1 MRPMRV
7 LRFLVL
13 NGIAVGLGAV
23 VATSCIDVNYPTVA
37 FRCNPRQ
44 SDNCPSTH
52 FCCSDDP
59 AAVGGGLPAYQ
70 TASGAGSGG
79 TPYFSGLNNGLGT
92 KGMCVRTSDLPSGAG
107 LFEAAAANC
116 PVPCNPTWDEGDKQ
130 TVCGADRVCCQTV
143 EITVEDCIQ
152 DDPSDPASWRPAT
165 GADIRAGSTRW
176 EPARHETHQDPGGEG
191 CATFTMTT
199 DTTSAVQDPDSA
211 FSQCLNEL
219 TVADQRGFCM
229 ALQPG
234 QACPTEIDGY
244 LNACEQINMGLLA
257 PPIAG
262 A

>member
-1 MRPMRV
+1 MRV

-59 AAVGGGLPAYQ
+59 AAVNGQLPAYQ
-70 TASGAGSGG
+70 TATGPGEGG
-79 TPYFSGLNNGLGT
+79 VPYFSGGNNALGT
-92 KGMCVRTSDLPSGAG
+92 QGMCVRTGDLPSGAG

-116 PVPCNPTWDEGDKQ
+116 PVPCNPTWSDGDKE
-130 TVCGADRVCCQTV
+130 TVCGTDRVCCQTV
-143 EITVEDCIQ
+143 EIEPEDCIQ
-152 DDPSDPASWRPAT
+152 DDDGNWRPAT
-165 GADIRAGSTRW
+165 GADVLSGSSNW
-176 EPARHETHQDPGGEG
+176 APARHVTHQDPGGQG
-191 CATFTMTT
+191 CSTFAMSS
-199 DTTSAVQDPDSA
+199 DVNNAEFA
-211 FSQCLNEL
+211 GCLEQL
-219 TVADQRGFCM
+219 SVADQRGFCM

-234 QACPTEIDGY
+234 QACPVDVEGY
-244 LNACEQINMGLLA
+244 MNACEQINAGLIP

>member
-1 MRPMRV
+1 MRV

-13 NGIAVGLGAV
+13 NGIAVGLGAT

-70 TASGAGSGG
+70 TAAGPGDG
-79 TPYFSGLNNGLGT
+79 PTAFFSGVNNGLGT
-92 KGMCVRTSDLPSGAG
+92 KGMCVRREDLPSGAG

-116 PVPCNPTWDEGDKQ
+116 PVPCNPTWPQEDRNE
-130 TVCGADRVCCQTV
+130 VCGTDRVCCQTV
-143 EITVEDCIQ
+143 EIEPEDCIQ
-152 DDPSDPASWRPAT
+152 DDDGMWRPAT
-165 GADIRAGSTRW
+165 GQDILEGNGTDW
-176 EPARHETHQDPGGEG
+176 GPARHATHQDPGGQG
-191 CATFTMTT
+191 CARFAGSSDLNNEMFTG
-199 DTTSAVQDPDSA
+199 
-211 FSQCLNEL
+211 CLAQL
-219 TVADQRGFCM
+219 SVADQRGFCM

-234 QACPTEIDGY
+234 QACPTEADTY
-244 LNACEQINMGLLA
+244 MNACEQINAGLIPA
-257 PPIAG
+257 PIPG

>member
-1 MRPMRV
+1 MRV

-44 SDNCPSTH
+44 DKNCPDTH

-70 TASGAGSGG
+70 TPEGPGNGG
-79 TPYFSGLNNGLGT
+79 TPYFSGLNNALGT
-92 KGMCVRTSDLPSGAG
+92 VGMCVRTSDLPAGAG
-107 LFEAAAANC
+107 LLEPAAANC
-116 PVPCNPTWDEGDKQ
+116 PVPCNPTWDADDKMAI
-130 TVCGADRVCCQTV
+130 CGANRVCCQTV
-143 EITVEDCIQ
+143 EIEPEDCIL
-152 DDPSDPASWRPAT
+152 DGDTWRPAT
-165 GADIRAGSTRW
+165 GADILAERSNWAQ
-176 EPARHETHQDPGGEG
+176 ARHETHQDPSGKG
-191 CATFTMTT
+191 CAQFAGGQ
-199 DTTSAVQDPDSA
+199 TSGPD
-211 FSQCLNEL
+211 FLGCIEEL
-219 TVADQRGFCM
+219 SVADQRGFCM

-234 QACPTEIDGY
+234 EACPTEVEGY
-244 LNACEQINMGLLA
+244 MNACEQINAGLIP